1 MTAVAVLGTGY
12 MGAPMARNIVTAGHD
27 VRVWNRTPDRAEPV
41 VAAGATLA
49 PSPAE
54 AVDGAGIVVTM
65 LADGSAVDEVVRAAA
80 PGLARRAL
88 WLQMSTVGLEWTNN
102 LAELADDLGVVLVDA
117 PVLGTRKPA
126 EEGEL
131 TVLAAGPPE
140 LRAQAQP
147 IFDAVG
153 ARTIWLDRAGDASR
167 LKLVTN
173 AWIMSLTVVLA
184 EAMSL
189 ADGLGLDPQRFL
201 DAIEGGAV
209 GAPYA
214 QIKGRLMAADD
225 YPTSFPVRLASKDAR
240 LVVDAAERHDL
251 HLPVATAVAERYA
264 AAVDAG
270 HGERDMAAVRRVT

>member
-102 LAELADDLGVVLVDA
+102 LAELADELGVVLVDA